1 MEAKILSEI
10 IKSIFLGIIQGITEW
25 LPISSTGHM
34 ILFNSFFSFNE
45 YCFSGGGE
53 FVELF
58 MTVIQFG
65 SMLAVIFLFFR
76 RLNLFSKNKTVLE
89 RKRCLNLWIKI
100 FIGSVPAAI
109 IGLVFKDFIHEYL
122 YNVFVVAFMLV
133 LYGVFFLLAE
143 KNCSRSFRITKLENI
158 RFSTAFLIGIF
169 QALALVPGTSRSG
182 ATILGALLLGC
193 SRNVGAEFSF
203 FLAIPTMAGAS
214 LLEIVSYFKHNG
226 IGFNRL
232 EFAVLSVGFSVAFIV
247 SMFAVSI
254 FIRFIKRHS
263 FKLFAYYRIFV
274 GIVFVAFFIF
284 KKGTLEV

>member
-1 MEAKILSEI
+1 MEAKVLSEI
-10 IKSIFLGIIQGITEW
+10 IKSILLGIIQGITEW

-65 SMLAVIFLFFR
+65 SMLAVIFLFFNK
-76 RLNLFSKNKTVLE
+76 LNLFSKKISLSE
-89 RKRCLNLWIKI
+89 RKRCLNLWLKI
-100 FIGSVPAAI
+100 FIGSVPAAVV
-109 IGLVFKDFIHEYL
+109 GLIFKDFIHKYF

-143 KNCSRSFRITKLENI
+143 GNCSKSFKITKMKQLN
-158 RFSTAFLIGIF
+158 FPTAFLIGIF
-169 QALALVPGTSRSG
+169 QTLALVPGTSRSG

-214 LLEIVSYFKHNG
+214 LLEIASYFKHNG
-226 IGFNRL
+226 IGFNKL

-254 FIRFIKRHS
+254 FMRFIKKHS
-263 FKLFAYYRIFV
+263 FKVFAYYRILIGVIFIMLFV
-274 GIVFVAFFIF
+274 F
-284 KKGTLEV
+284 KKGTLEI